1 MRALPSILLLFCAW
15 TVAAQVDEQ
24 PPVIRRVPSASA
36 PEQPSAGK
44 SGKKPPDTISASGI
58 VQRIDD
64 KKLEVAI
71 DDGRFFK
78 AAIDSKTAFIGPEGK
93 IDPSTITTGTRVRI
107 SVRFIND
114 QQDLAATSV
123 VVEKP
128 TVASNSDAAAQP
140 EDDAAVK
147 STEDADPD
155 RPVLKHGIPTKT
167 ARKSDDA
174 ESIEE
179 PVAAPSE
186 PAAKESVKA
195 TADDDSLAS
204 VLSTEN
210 QPDLLRKAK
219 EVNLE
224 FIAHLP
230 NFVCQQYTT
239 RYQRDDRIT
248 GWQAKDIV
256 SATVVYEGRKE
267 RYENIKINNRA
278 ANADMMGI
286 KGATSTG
293 EFGSFLE
300 GLFAPD
306 VKAEFHYVH
315 AESFRQ
321 IHTKVFDYSVKRENT
336 DWTVSNGG
344 QSIRPAYSGRVWI
357 NTETGRVMRIERQA
371 DEIPEAFPFKAV
383 EQTLDYDTVMLSGHK
398 ILLPVESSNLACDRN
413 SPACSKN
420 VIQFRDYKEF
430 RGDASITFDKI
441 DK

>member
-1 MRALPSILLLFCAW
+1 MRALPWVFVILCVW
-15 TVAAQVDEQ
+15 TAAAQVDEQ
-24 PPVIRRVPSASA
+24 PPVIRRVPSSSSPDPA
-36 PEQPSAGK
+36 PSGK
-44 SGKKPPDTISASGI
+44 SGKKAPDTISASGI

-64 KKLEVAI
+64 KNLEVAI

-78 AAIDSKTAFIGPEGK
+78 AAIDSKTAFIGPGGR

-107 SVRFIND
+107 SVRFIDD
-114 QQDLAATSV
+114 QQNLAATSV

-128 TVASNSDAAAQP
+128 AAAP
-140 EDDAAVK
+140 EDDAMVRK
-147 STEDADPD
+147 TEDTDPD
-155 RPVLKHGIPTKT
+155 RPVLKRGVPAKV
-167 ARKSDDA
+167 ARKDDDSA
-174 ESIEE
+174 ASEE
-179 PVAAPSE
+179 PDRAPAEAVATSP
-186 PAAKESVKA
+186 VKA

-219 EVNLE
+219 EVNME

-230 NFVCQQYTT
+230 NFVCQQFTT

-256 SATVVYEGRKE
+256 SATVIYENRKE
-267 RYENIKINNRA
+267 RYENIKINNRSA
-278 ANADMMGI
+278 SNNSDMMAI

-300 GLFAPD
+300 GLFATD
-306 VKAEFHYVH
+306 VQAEFQYVH
-315 AESFRQ
+315 AELFRQ
-321 IHTKVFDYSVKRENT
+321 VHTKVFDYTVKRENT

-357 NTETGRVMRIERQA
+357 DAETGRVMRIEREA
-371 DEIPEAFPFKAV
+371 VDIPEAFPFKVV
-383 EQTLDYDTVMLSGHK
+383 EQTLDYDKVMLGGRK

-430 RGDASITFDKI
+430 RGDASITFDPIAK
-441 DK
+441 